1 MKVDRYLE
9 TTKEQRKMAR
19 AVAKDV
25 LLQLE
30 NKMFIVDG
38 GYYLDYPASVMYGDD
53 IKTANPEIIKNC
65 RVCAKGAMF
74 VSRALLFNEYK
85 FGDSVS
91 YRVGDDFGRLN
102 SDLIEGA
109 FETCTPASGNDTGL
123 RDSAIKFGKKYKN
136 QRNRLKAIMQN
147 VLDNGG
153 VFRPDKPKKATS

>member
-25 LLQLE
+25 ILQLK
-30 NKMFIVDG
+30 NKMFIVEG
-38 GYYLDYPASVMYGDD
+38 GSFLKYPSSVYCDD
-53 IKTANPEIIKNC
+53 IKTAARETIKNC

-74 VSRALLFNEYK
+74 VSRALLFNECK

-91 YRVGDDFGRLN
+91 WQVGNDFGRLN

-109 FETCTPASGNDTGL
+109 FEKCNPLSGNTTGL
-123 RDSAIKFGKKYKN
+123 QDFAIKFGKRYKSD
-136 QRNRLKAIMQN
+136 RNRLKAIMQN

-153 VFRPDKPKKATS
+153 VFRPDKG